1 MRVVVVGGTGNIS
14 LGVVKSLLDFGHEV
28 TVFNRGET
36 DLKAGGIADEALPDG
51 VRVLCGDRKDREAF
65 EATMRAEKFDAAI
78 DMICFDA
85 ADAESDVRAFAGI
98 RQFVNISSVATL
110 GGEPAALPM
119 AAETPRRPGDDYA
132 RGKAAADEVLSAAHA
147 NGTLPLTV
155 FMPAQTWGRQP
166 RILRQLGFESTWID
180 RIRKGLPILVAH
192 DGQLIWSHCHADDT
206 GLGIAG
212 AVGRDRCIG
221 QTYII
226 TRFEVATWRDYHE
239 QIASAVGKPAI
250 FVDAPADL
258 LIAAWPEGTGLLAR
272 ESRWNRL
279 YDTGPIRRDIP
290 EFQPRTSLADV
301 APAMIRRL
309 DQLELIPDARSDP
322 AEDRIIKSLDRL
334 ARELATG
341 ASAPTS
347 A

>member
-14 LGVVKSLLDFGHEV
+14 LGVVRALREFGHEV
-28 TVFNRGET
+28 TVYNRGET
-36 DLKAGGIADEALPDG
+36 DLQGSGLAAEPLPAG
-51 VRVLCGDRKDREAF
+51 VRMLRGDRKDRDAF
-65 EATMRAEKFDAAI
+65 EATMREERFDAAI

-98 RQFVNISSVATL
+98 RHFVNISSVATL

-132 RGKAAADEVLSAAHA
+132 RGKAAADEVLAAAHVG
-147 NGTLPLTV
+147 GTLPLTV

-180 RIRKGLPILVAH
+180 RIRQGLPILVAH
-192 DGQLIWSHCHADDT
+192 DGQLIWSHCHADDA
-206 GLGIAG
+206 GLGIAA
-212 AVGRDRCIG
+212 AVGRDRCVG

-239 QIASAVGKPAI
+239 QIADALGKRAV

-279 YDTGPIRRDIP
+279 YDLSPIRRDIP
-290 EFQPRTSLADV
+290 EFQPKIALADA
-301 APAMIRRL
+301 APEMIRRL
-309 DQLELIPDARSDP
+309 DHLGLIPDARSDP
-322 AEDRIIKSLDRL
+322 AEDRIIAALDRL
-334 ARELATG
+334 QRELVPAGVPPVG
-341 ASAPTS
+341 A
-347 A
+347 